1 MVLGENNKWG
11 WCYRVE
17 RWTLVM
23 NSSDDLKCEKMKFE
37 VKILDECNWSY
48 ELSWCDV
55 LKWSDELKCLKVK
68 LMQWF
73 CSYSFFVLYSW
84 CLRLVRAQKGR
95 MTKTAVKWCWCKCFE
110 LSDEFKCWS
119 QVMNSNDELKW

>member
-17 RWTLVM
+17 RWTLVR

-48 ELSWCDV
+48 ELSWSDV

-73 CSYSFFVLYSW
+73 CSYSFFVLYLW

-95 MTKTAVKWCWCKCFE
+95 MTKTAVKWCWFKCFE
-110 LSDEFKCWS
+110 LSHKFKCWS